1 MAGLRGKQYMTSA
14 SSRSLLVAASP
25 LALAVVIASSQPAW
39 AQDIQAVASAEA
51 AATAAQTGSD
61 NSASPTPTAD
71 TGSNIVITG
80 FRASLQSAVNK
91 KKKADQIV
99 ESVSAED
106 IGKLPDAS
114 IGEAIARL
122 PGLAAQTLNGRA
134 EYLSIRGFGPD
145 FSTTLL
151 NGREQ
156 TSTGDNRAVEY
167 DQYPSEIINQ
177 VNVYKTPLASVVG
190 QGIAGTVDLRTIRP
204 LEFGR
209 RVIAVG
215 GRAVYP
221 DLGRLNPDVNK
232 YGYRVNGVYVDQFAD
247 GRAGVSL
254 AASWANE
261 PYEVKEFAAWGYA
274 DAPGG
279 NKVVGGLKSYST
291 STQLKRLGLA
301 GTIEFKPSD
310 TITTTLD
317 AFYSNFKDDQI
328 KRGIEVP
335 LQWGGATL
343 LPGFTTTNGVVTSG
357 TFANVWNVVRN
368 VAQPRHAKLYSFGW
382 NTRYDGPSGWHGF
395 FDLSYS
401 KTKRNELVFETYAGT
416 GYAFSGPGDT
426 LGFETSDTG
435 TVITSHNLD
444 YSDPN
449 LILITSP
456 QGWGG
461 TDPVTGSARPGYWNN
476 RIVHDRIWQPHAE
489 ISKDLYGNFLSQAA
503 FGVNWTDHRKSL
515 TPDEAFVQ
523 LAGNNV
529 LQIPLPDQYNL
540 GSADFSWIG
549 LGHTLAYDP
558 QQLLDAG
565 IYTLV
570 PNTSLDI
577 PVKAYQ
583 IHEKLGTIYGV
594 VNIKSHL
601 GSADL
606 TGNAGVQA
614 VHSDQASN
622 GFLADRASGTLTPIS
637 DGAKYWDVMPS
648 LNLSL
653 RFPSDFVI
661 RMGLAR
667 EVMRPRMDDLRQAL
681 RYGGN
686 TVTVITPD
694 GPVNMNY
701 ISGDAGNPELRP
713 FRANAADLSF
723 EKYWGIKGYVSAQLF
738 YKYFD
743 TFVVDQ
749 NLFGTPFDYSS
760 FPIPTG
766 YQTTDPTNFQTYLPP
781 EGITNGLLTRPY
793 NVKGGKMYGIE
804 LGATVPFGE
813 LIPALDGFGM
823 TGGVSYTQSKIHPY
837 INPDGSRGPT
847 TSLPGYSKWVA
858 NGTLYFEKWGF
869 SARGSVRYRSSFV
882 GEVSGFG
889 ANRTLR
895 RALAQTI
902 VDAQVGYEFQPNS
915 FLRGLSIYLQGL
927 NLTNEPFVT
936 NDGSGNNLRILDYQ
950 RFGRRWMLGANYK
963 FGASPPPPPPP
974 PPAPPPPPPPP
985 APATQACPDGSVILA
1000 TDACPAPPPPP
1011 PPPAPAPERGG

>member
-1 MAGLRGKQYMTSA
+1 MTSA
-14 SSRSLLVAASP
+14 SSRSLLLAASP
-25 LALAVVIASSQPAW
+25 LAVAAVIASTQPAW
-39 AQDIQAVASAEA
+39 AQQADPAITGAAS
-51 AATAAQTGSD
+51 AATAAQPAPPTTASD
-61 NSASPTPTAD
+61 NSASPSPNAD
-71 TGSNIVITG
+71 AGSNIVITG
-80 FRASLQSAVNK
+80 FRAALQNSINK

-167 DQYPSEIINQ
+167 DQYPSEIVNQ
-177 VNVYKTPLASVVG
+177 VNVYKTPLASVIG

-204 LEFGR
+204 LEYGK
-209 RVIAVG
+209 RVIAIG

-221 DLGRLNPDVNK
+221 DMGKLNPDAKK
-232 YGYRVNGVYVDQFAD
+232 YGYRVNGVFVDQFAD
-247 GRAGVSL
+247 GKVGVALAG
-254 AASWANE
+254 SWTDE
-261 PYEVKEFAAWGYA
+261 PYESKEFNSWGYA
-274 DAPGG
+274 DAGGG
-279 NKVVGGLKSYST
+279 NVVIGGEKPYSR
-291 STQLKRLGLA
+291 STELKRLGLA
-301 GTIEFKPSD
+301 GTVEFKPTE
-310 TITTTLD
+310 TITSTLD
-317 AFYSNFKDDQI
+317 GFYSNFKDDQI
-328 KRGIEVP
+328 ARGIEVP

-343 LPGFTTTNGVVTSG
+343 TPGTITDGVVTTG
-357 TFANVWNVVRN
+357 TFSNVWNVVRN

-382 NTRYDGPSGWHGF
+382 NNRYDGPDGWHGF

-416 GYAFSGPGDT
+416 GFNKSGPSDT

-435 TVITSHNLD
+435 TFITSHNLD

-449 LILITSP
+449 LIFITSP

-476 RIVHDRIWQPHAE
+476 RIVNDRIWQYHGE
-489 ISKDLYGNFLSQAA
+489 ISKDLESSFLSQFVAGA
-503 FGVNWTDHRKSL
+503 NWTNHHKSL

-529 LQIPLPDQYNL
+529 LQVPLPAQFQLNPVDL
-540 GSADFSWIG
+540 GWLG
-549 LGHTLAYDP
+549 LGPSLAYDP
-558 QQLLDAG
+558 QALLDAG

-570 PNTSLDI
+570 SNNSNPDVEI
-577 PVKAYQ
+577 KAYQ
-583 IHEKLGTIYGV
+583 IQENLGTIYGLF
-594 VNIKSHL
+594 NIKSQL

-606 TGNAGVQA
+606 TGNVGVQA
-614 VHSDQASN
+614 VHTDQSSTGN
-622 GFLADRASGTLTPIS
+622 LVNRATGGLTPAK

-667 EVMRPRMDDLRQAL
+667 EVMRPRIDDMRQAF
-681 RYGGN
+681 RYGVNIVNIG
-686 TVTVITPD
+686 
-694 GPVNMNY
+694 GVNMNY

-723 EKYWGIKGYVSAQLF
+723 EKYWGIKGYISAQLF

-749 NLFGTPFDYSS
+749 NLFGQTFDFSG

-766 YQTTDPTNFQTYLPP
+766 FQTTDPSNPNTYIPP
-781 EGITNGLLTRPY
+781 EGITNGLLQQPY
-793 NVKGGKMYGIE
+793 NVKGGKMYGVE
-804 LGATVPFGE
+804 LAGTVPFGE
-813 LIPALDGFGM
+813 LIPALDGFGI

-837 INPDGSRGPT
+837 PGGPAST
-847 TSLPGYSKWVA
+847 LPGYSKWVA

-869 SARGSVRYRSSFV
+869 SARGSIRHRSGFV

-895 RALAQTI
+895 QAQPQTI

-915 FLRGLSIYLQGL
+915 MLRGLSIYLQGQ

-936 NDGSGNNLRILDYQ
+936 VDGSGNPLRIIDYQ
-950 RFGRRWMLGANYK
+950 KYGRRWMLGATYK
-963 FGASPPPPPPP
+963 FGTAPPPPPPP
-974 PPAPPPPPPPP
+974 PPAPPPPPPP
-985 APATQACPDGSVILA
+985 APATQTCPDGSVILA
-1000 TDACPAPPPPP
+1000 TDTCPAPPPPP